1 MVGYFFSIKITMT
14 FLDIIDIPVPTD
26 EPTTAEK
33 IEKGV
38 EKVAHLDFS
47 DIALE
52 DLAKHATTFTVKL
65 VAAIAVFFIA
75 RFIIKYLCKAASS
88 IMKKRNVEASLQTF
102 TSSALS
108 ITLNLILAIIL
119 ISILGIDTTTFVGLL
134 AGAGMAVGM
143 ALSGTLQNFAGGV
156 MILLF
161 KPYKVGHFIEAQGY
175 AGTVKEIQI
184 FNTILT
190 TVDNQ
195 TIIIPNG
202 GLSTGTL
209 KNYSN
214 QQNRR
219 VDINVEVAYGTKP
232 EDVRK
237 VLKKI
242 TDADERILKTAGL
255 EPTCPMISMSAS
267 SIIFQ
272 LRTWT
277 ASANYW
283 GVMGDTTESIYNEL
297 TAAGIEIPYQQIDV
311 HMK

>member
-1 MVGYFFSIKITMT
+1 ML
-14 FLDIIDIPVPTD
+14 FL
-26 EPTTAEK
+26 EAEK
-33 IEKGV
+33 ISEEVANEAIEEGV
-38 EKVAHLDFS
+38 DKVTNLDFS
-47 DIALE
+47 NIALE
-52 DLAKHATTFTVKL
+52 DLIKNLSTFGQKVL
-65 VAAIAVFFIA
+65 VALIVLIVG
-75 RFIIKYLCKAASS
+75 RFIIKYLCSLISS
-88 IMKKRNVEASLQTF
+88 LMKKRSVEASLQSF
-102 TSSALS
+102 TSSLIS
-108 ITLNLILAIIL
+108 ISLNLLLAIVI
-119 ISILGIDTTTFVGLL
+119 ISILGIETSTFVGLF
-134 AGAGMAVGM
+134 AGAGVAIGM

-175 AGTVKEIQI
+175 SGVVKEIQI

-202 GLSTGTL
+202 GLSTGCL

-214 QQNRR
+214 QPNRR
-219 VDINVEVAYGTKP
+219 VDVNVEVAYGTNP
-232 EDVRK
+232 DSVRA
-237 VLKKI
+237 VLNKI
-242 TDADERILKTAGL
+242 CAADERILKTEGL
-255 EPTCPMISMSAS
+255 EPSSPMIAMSAS

-272 LRTWT
+272 LRVWT

-283 GVMGDTTESIYNEL
+283 PVMGDTTESVYKEL

>member
-1 MVGYFFSIKITMT
+1 MKDSIVSDAENAVSSANEAIKDATH
-14 FLDIIDIPVPTD
+14 IDLS
-26 EPTTAEK
+26 
-33 IEKGV
+33 
-38 EKVAHLDFS
+38 KVALDN
-47 DIALE
+47 LMNQ
-52 DLAKHATTFTVKL
+52 ATSFAVKL
-65 VAAIAVFFIA
+65 VAAVAVFFIA
-75 RFIIKYLCKAASS
+75 RFIIKYLCKAVAS
-88 IMKKRNVEASLQTF
+88 IMKKRHVEASLQTF

-108 ITLNLILAIIL
+108 ITLNLILAIVV

-134 AGAGMAVGM
+134 AGAGMAIGM

-214 QQNRR
+214 QPNRR

-242 TDADERILKTAGL
+242 TDADERIIKTAGL
-255 EPTCPMISMSAS
+255 EPTSPMISMSAS

-272 LRTWT
+272 LRSWT

-283 GVMGDTTESIYNEL
+283 GVMGDTTEAIYKEL

>member
-1 MVGYFFSIKITMT
+1 MILLQADAATTEAAEKAVEKIT
-14 FLDIIDIPVPTD
+14 
-26 EPTTAEK
+26 
-33 IEKGV
+33 
-38 EKVAHLDFS
+38 HLDFS
-47 DIALE
+47 DVAFQ
-52 DLAKHATTFTVKL
+52 DLINYATIFGRNL
-65 VAAIAVFFIA
+65 VAALVVFFIG
-75 RFIIKYLCKAASS
+75 RFLIKNFLKAISKL
-88 IMKKRNVEASLQTF
+88 MRKRSVEASLQTF
-102 TSSALS
+102 TTSATS
-108 ITLNLILAIIL
+108 ITLNLILAIII

-161 KPYKVGHFIEAQGY
+161 KPYKVGHYIEAQGY
-175 AGTVKEIQI
+175 TGTVKEIQI

-214 QQNRR
+214 QPNRR

-237 VLKKI
+237 VLQKI
-242 TDADERILKTAGL
+242 TDADERIIKKEGL
-255 EPTCPMISMSAS
+255 MPTSPMISMSAS
-267 SIIFQ
+267 SIVFQ
-272 LRTWT
+272 LRVWT

-283 GVMGDTTESIYNEL
+283 GVMSETTEAIYNEL
-297 TAAGIEIPYQQIDV
+297 TAAGIEIPFQQIDV
-311 HMK
+311 HMR

>member
-1 MVGYFFSIKITMT
+1 MT
-14 FLDIIDIPVPTD
+14 FLDIINPAILLDVIDPVID
-26 EPTTAEK
+26 EPTEPTAADKLE
-33 IEKGV
+33 ESV
-38 EKVAHLDFS
+38 EKVTHLDFS
-47 DIALE
+47 NIALE
-52 DLAKHATTFTVKL
+52 DLTSHATAFAIKV
-65 VAAIAVFFIA
+65 VAAIAVFLIA
-75 RFIIKYLCKAASS
+75 RFIIKYLCKAVSS

-102 TSSALS
+102 TSSALY
-108 ITLNLILAIIL
+108 ITLNLLLAIII

-134 AGAGMAVGM
+134 AGAGMAIGM

-214 QQNRR
+214 QPNRR
-219 VDINVEVAYGTKP
+219 VDINVEVAYGTNP
-232 EDVRK
+232 DDVRA

-242 TDADERILKTAGL
+242 ADKDERILKTGDVA
-255 EPTCPMISMSAS
+255 PTSPMIAMAGS
-267 SIIFQ
+267 SITLQF
-272 LRTWT
+272 RVWT

-283 GVMGDTTESIYNEL
+283 GVMGDTTEAIYKEL
-297 TAAGIEIPYQQIDV
+297 SAAGIEIPYQQIDV

>member
-1 MVGYFFSIKITMT
+1 MIPLQADAATTEAAEKAVEKIT
-14 FLDIIDIPVPTD
+14 
-26 EPTTAEK
+26 
-33 IEKGV
+33 
-38 EKVAHLDFS
+38 HLDFS
-47 DIALE
+47 DVAFQ
-52 DLAKHATTFTVKL
+52 DLINYATIFGRNL
-65 VAAIAVFFIA
+65 VAALVVFFIG
-75 RFIIKYLCKAASS
+75 RFLIKNFLKAISKL
-88 IMKKRNVEASLQTF
+88 MRKRSVEASLQTF
-102 TSSALS
+102 TTSATS
-108 ITLNLILAIIL
+108 ITLNLILAIII

-161 KPYKVGHFIEAQGY
+161 KPYKVGHYIEAQGY

-214 QQNRR
+214 QPNRR

-237 VLKKI
+237 VLQKI
-242 TDADERILKTAGL
+242 TDADERIIKKEGL
-255 EPTCPMISMSAS
+255 MPTSPMISMSAS
-267 SIIFQ
+267 SIVFQ
-272 LRTWT
+272 LRVWT

-283 GVMGDTTESIYNEL
+283 GVMSETTEAIYNEL
-297 TAAGIEIPYQQIDV
+297 TAAGIEIPFQQIDV
-311 HMK
+311 HMR

>member
-1 MVGYFFSIKITMT
+1 MILLQADSA
-14 FLDIIDIPVPTD
+14 
-26 EPTTAEK
+26 TTEAAEK
-33 IEKGV
+33 VV
-38 EKVAHLDFS
+38 EKIAHLDFS
-47 DIALE
+47 DLALQ
-52 DLAKHATTFTVKL
+52 DLLNYTTIFGRNL
-65 VAAIAVFFIA
+65 VAAIVV
-75 RFIIKYLCKAASS
+75 FIIGRFLIKNFLKAISKV
-88 IMKKRNVEASLQTF
+88 MRKRVVEASLQTF
-102 TSSALS
+102 TLSATS
-108 ITLNLILAIIL
+108 ITLNLLLAIII

-134 AGAGMAVGM
+134 AGAGMAIGM

-161 KPYKVGHFIEAQGY
+161 KPYKVGHYIEAQGY

-209 KNYSN
+209 KNYST
-214 QQNRR
+214 QPNRR

-232 EDVRK
+232 ADVRK
-237 VLKKI
+237 VLNKI
-242 TDADERILKTAGL
+242 IDADERIMKNKGL
-255 EPTCPMISMSAS
+255 EPAIPMISMSAS

-272 LRTWT
+272 LRVWT

-283 GVMGDTTESIYNEL
+283 GVMGDTTEAIYNEL

-311 HMK
+311 HMR